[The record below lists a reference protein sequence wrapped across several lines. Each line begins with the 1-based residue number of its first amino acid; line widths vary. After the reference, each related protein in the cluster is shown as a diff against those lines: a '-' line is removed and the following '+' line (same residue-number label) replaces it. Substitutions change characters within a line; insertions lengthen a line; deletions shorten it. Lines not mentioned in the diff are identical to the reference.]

1 MRHFKVELGLDATKI
16 RTVFKIEAGEV
27 VEEVKNDRWEINNAK
42 I

>member
-1 MRHFKVELGLDATKI
+1 MRHFKVKLGLDAKEIT
-16 RTVFKIEAGEV
+16 TVFKIEAGEV